1 MESREFLLRAS
12 SHDSLISCIHSDSNS
27 KSTSKM
33 SSVASSS
40 DSSSS
45 PQVKRKRITEECDD
59 AAHET
64 DTADNAPVPD
74 DSVVLSHA
82 EKRRQKKKDEKAR
95 DRPSKKR
102 KVTDNSV
109 ADVSAKDSKSAGN
122 SKPKR
127 QNSVW
132 VGNLWFKTTPD
143 ALRDFFD
150 GVGEITRIHMPT
162 KKGTKGE
169 NMG

>member
-1 MESREFLLRAS
+1 
-12 SHDSLISCIHSDSNS
+12 
-27 KSTSKM
+27 
-33 SSVASSS
+33 
-40 DSSSS
+40 
-45 PQVKRKRITEECDD
+45 
-59 AAHET
+59 
-64 DTADNAPVPD
+64 
-74 DSVVLSHA
+74 VLSHA

-102 KVTDNSV
+102 KVTDSSV
-109 ADVSAKDSKSAGN
+109 VDVSTKDSKSAGN

-169 NMG
+169 NMGFAYVDFATPDAKVTAITQS

>member
-1 MESREFLLRAS
+1 MTVL
-12 SHDSLISCIHSDSNS
+12 SNS

-33 SSVASSS
+33 SSAASSS
-40 DSSSS
+40 DSSSP
-45 PQVKRKRITEECDD
+45 PQVKRKRVTEECEDVVREID
-59 AAHET
+59 
-64 DTADNAPVPD
+64 APVPD
-74 DSVVLSHA
+74 DSVALSHA
-82 EKRRQKKKDEKAR
+82 EKRRQKKKKQKDQ

-102 KVTDNSV
+102 KATDGSV
-109 ADVSAKDSKSAGN
+109 AGVSTKDSKPAGY

-143 ALRDFFD
+143 TLRDFFD